1 MSTKTFPDDCI
12 SSPTRRA
19 PAGKPESRQQ
29 QALQSTTTMSL
40 HTAPITRRE
49 EKLLQVHLL
58 LCCCA
63 LAAFFVL
70 AILTFFF
77 YNMYK
82 PKVPSYDIQ
91 DLRVKS
97 FDLQP
102 GSILNTEL
110 LVNVKAD
117 NPNSHIGFTYGDDSS
132 IDVVYSDANLC
143 TGKLPYF
150 YQGHQNTT
158 LMTIDLVGKSVLAS
172 GVQEDFAQRQKEG
185 KIPLL
190 VKVKVPLRIVIGNM
204 PLRQFKVF
212 LNCSLVVDSL
222 TPNKK
227 VGVLSSNTTL
237 YFEF

>member
-1 MSTKTFPDDCI
+1 
-12 SSPTRRA
+12 
-19 PAGKPESRQQ
+19 
-29 QALQSTTTMSL
+29 
-40 HTAPITRRE
+40 
-49 EKLLQVHLL
+49 
-58 LCCCA
+58 
-63 LAAFFVL
+63 
-70 AILTFFF
+70 
-77 YNMYK
+77 MYK
-82 PKVPSYDIQ
+82 PKVPSYNIE
-91 DLRVKS
+91 DLQVKS

-102 GSILNTEL
+102 DSTLKTEI

-117 NPNSHIGFTYGDDSS
+117 NPNSHIGFTYGNDSS
-132 IDVVYSDANLC
+132 VDVVYSDTNLC

-150 YQGHQNTT
+150 YQGHENTT
-158 LMTIDLVGKSVLAS
+158 LMMIDLVGESELGS

-212 LNCSLVVDSL
+212 LNCSLVVDNL

>member
-1 MSTKTFPDDCI
+1 MTASPAQHVVLPPGSRNPGSTGPPIYHHNVPAYSTNYPKKPGGKSCFRCI
-12 SSPTRRA
+12 CCCCCC
-19 PAGKPESRQQ
+19 
-29 QALQSTTTMSL
+29 
-40 HTAPITRRE
+40 
-49 EKLLQVHLL
+49 LL
-58 LCCCA
+58 L
-63 LAAFFVL
+63 LIFVL

-91 DLRVKS
+91 DLQVKS